1 MTRTYLM
8 RYQDKV
14 IDVKPGLRS
23 GGGVPGLLP
32 PKMCYMMPFEAG
44 ISPKFTIFDNKFIYA
59 YVGLCISK
67 LGLHA
72 GIRII
77 IVMASFWC
85 IFGRF

>member
-1 MTRTYLM
+1 MVTYLLYIYNGLWYLGVAKIKKMSYM
-8 RYQDKV
+8 R
-14 IDVKPGLRS
+14 
-23 GGGVPGLLP
+23 
-32 PKMCYMMPFEAG
+32 PFEAG

-67 LGLHA
+67 LGLYA

-77 IVMASFWC
+77 IVMASFWY